1 MAARRPSSRAA
12 AFAVLGAGLSAAS
25 ALGAPAMHLAPRDR
39 RMPVQI
45 VVSTRHGPTVSKDAF
60 GANLLWSYG
69 AAGAFDAATGSFYP
83 GFVAM
88 VRRIG
93 ITAMRYPGGE
103 TADSFQWERAIGP
116 LAKRSANEPYG
127 VQGARLAHL
136 VLDGPVASLVGPDEF
151 GALLG
156 ATHAIGNVVVNFATG
171 TVRQAADLVAYMTAP
186 LSPGADTKA
195 SQPGYWAAMRAA
207 NGHPAPYDV
216 PYWEVGNE
224 QLVPAE
230 FGWRSGG
237 LVTFG
242 PHGAGCPASEVKV
255 CLYAFGGTTSFSNQP
270 VGTLADELPAA
281 SYSNGRANQRF
292 FVYYPPVVRRSE
304 TVMVDG
310 VPWRQVASLAHAG
323 RSSTVFSFDAAS
335 GAITFGDGRHGAIP
349 PPGARITT
357 SYESGPHGG
366 FVEFYRA
373 MKRMNPQI
381 QVCQAEQPS
390 VAFLKLMG
398 RRFPYDCVEDHPYA
412 APRNPGAP
420 LGAYEQQLMA
430 YPGREGAF
438 LGRLQHLIR
447 RYAGRNVPVVVT
459 EYGQLVKPMPQADP
473 HFILSL
479 DEALLV
485 AAQLRQWIDHGVPL
499 AEKYLLTASPFPAL
513 PPIGRGDAVDPRLP
527 APYWEPGL
535 RIGSAM
541 IAGPGPRFVAEP
553 SGEAMSLMSKLA
565 GMTLLHASVRGV
577 THLPLAPRV
586 PSLLVTAASGT
597 AQRDL
602 LVINDNPSASC
613 DATVAMA
620 GASPGEILTSKTLNG
635 AAATAY
641 NTTFEPTAVSIRSRR
656 LRLRSSE
663 LSWRFPAHSVT
674 LLEFDGALAPGS
686 SRLPA
691 GPSASGQN

>member
-1 MAARRPSSRAA
+1 M
-12 AFAVLGAGLSAAS
+12 
-25 ALGAPAMHLAPRDR
+25 APA
-39 RMPVQI
+39 QI
-45 VVSTRHGPTVSKDAF
+45 VVSTRSGPTVSRDAF

-69 AAGAFDAATGSFYP
+69 AAGAFDATTRRFYP
-83 GFVAM
+83 GFLAM
-88 VRRIG
+88 VRRMG
-93 ITAMRYPGGE
+93 ITAVRYPGGE

-116 LAKRSANEPYG
+116 MAKRLANEPYG
-127 VQGARLAHL
+127 VQGAKLAHL

-156 ATHAIGNVVVNFATG
+156 ATHAVGNVVVNFATG

-186 LSPGADTKA
+186 LSPGADTKPA
-195 SQPGYWAAMRAA
+195 QPGYWAALRAA

-230 FGWRSGG
+230 FGWRSGS
-237 LVTFG
+237 LVALG
-242 PHGAGCPASEVKV
+242 PHGTGCPASEVKV
-255 CLYAFGGTTSFSNQP
+255 CLYAFGGTTSFANQP

-281 SYSNGRANQRF
+281 SYSDGRADQRF
-292 FVYYPPVVRRSE
+292 FVYYPPVVRHSE

-310 VPWRQVASLAHAG
+310 VPWRQVASFAHAG
-323 RSSTVFSFDAAS
+323 RSSTVYRFDAAS
-335 GAITFGDGRHGAIP
+335 GAIAFGNGRHGAIP
-349 PPGARITT
+349 PAGARITA

-366 FVEFYRA
+366 FVDFYRA

-412 APRNPGAP
+412 SPRNSGSP
-420 LGAYEQQLMA
+420 LGAYEQQLMT

-438 LGRLQHLIR
+438 LGRLQRLIR
-447 RYAGRNVPVVVT
+447 HYAGRNVPVVVT

-473 HFILSL
+473 QFILSL

-485 AAQLRQWIDHGVPL
+485 AAQLRQWIEHGVPL

-513 PPIGRGDAVDPRLP
+513 PPVGRGDAVDPRLP

-541 IAGPGPRFVAEP
+541 IAGPGPHFVAEP
-553 SGEAMSLMSKLA
+553 SGEALSMMSKLA
-565 GMTLLHASVRGV
+565 GMTLLRASVRNV
-577 THLPLAPRV
+577 SRLPLAPSV

-597 AQRDL
+597 ARRDL

-613 DATVAMA
+613 DATITMP
-620 GASPGEILTSKTLNG
+620 GAFAGEILTSETLNG
-635 AAATAY
+635 ASATAY

-656 LRLRSSE
+656 LRLGSSE

-674 LLEFDGALAPGS
+674 LLEFDGGLSGASPSAP
-686 SRLPA
+686 PA
-691 GPSASGQN
+691 GGTAGGS

>member
-1 MAARRPSSRAA
+1 MAARRPPPRAA
-12 AFAVLGAGLSAAS
+12 ASAVLGAGLSVAS
-25 ALGAPAMHLAPRDR
+25 ALGVPAMHPAAHER
-39 RMPVQI
+39 RVPVRI
-45 VVSTRHGPTVSKDAF
+45 VVSTRSGPAVSKDAF

-69 AAGAFDAATGSFYP
+69 AAGAFDAATRRFYP

-88 VRRIG
+88 VRRMG
-93 ITAMRYPGGE
+93 ITAIRYPGGE

-116 LAKRSANEPYG
+116 IAKRLANEPYG
-127 VQGARLAHL
+127 VQGARLARL
-136 VLDGPVASLVGPDEF
+136 VVDGPVASLVGPDEF
-151 GALLG
+151 GALLS
-156 ATHAIGNVVVNFATG
+156 ATHAVGNVVVNFATG

-186 LSPGADTKA
+186 LSPGADTKP
-195 SQPGYWAAMRAA
+195 SQPGYWAALRAA

-230 FGWRSGG
+230 FGWRSGS
-237 LVTFG
+237 LVALG

-255 CLYAFGGTTSFSNQP
+255 CLYAFGGTTRFSHQP

-281 SYSNGRANQRF
+281 SYSDGRSNQRF

-304 TVMVDG
+304 VVMVDG
-310 VPWRQVASLAHAG
+310 VPWHQVASFARAG
-323 RSSTVFSFDAAS
+323 RDSTVFTFNAAS
-335 GAITFGDGRHGAIP
+335 GAITFGNGDHGAIP
-349 PPGARITT
+349 PAGAQITT

-390 VAFLKLMG
+390 IAFLKLMG

-412 APRNPGAP
+412 APRNSNAP
-420 LGAYEQQLMA
+420 LRTYEQRLMT
-430 YPGREGAF
+430 YPQREGAF
-438 LGRLQHLIR
+438 LGRLQRLIR
-447 RYAGRNVPVVVT
+447 HYAGRNVPVVVT

-485 AAQLRQWIDHGVPL
+485 AAQLRQWIEHGVPL

-513 PPIGRGDAVDPRLP
+513 PPVGRGDTIDPRLP

-541 IAGPGPRFVAEP
+541 IAGPGPHFVAEP
-553 SGEAMSLMSKLA
+553 SGEALSMMSKLA
-565 GMTLLHASVRGV
+565 GMTLLRTSVRNV
-577 THLPLAPRV
+577 VPLPLARSV

-597 AQRDL
+597 SRRDL
-602 LVINDNPSASC
+602 LVINDSPSASYT
-613 DATVAMA
+613 AAITMPGTFA
-620 GASPGEILTSKTLNG
+620 GQIVRSETLNG
-635 AAATAY
+635 TSASAY
-641 NTTFEPTAVSIRSRR
+641 NTTFQPTAVSIRSRR
-656 LRLRSSE
+656 LRLRSGN
-663 LSWRFPAHSVT
+663 LSWHFPAHSVT
-674 LLEFDGALAPGS
+674 LLEFDGTGPAPT
-686 SRLPA
+686 RA
-691 GPSASGQN
+691 ISAVNPG